1 MAGMSTVRTF
11 AVAAIA
17 LAGTLFVAVPA
28 NGTHAARGMQEG
40 QPTKVIADCSTAS
53 YKPHRIVSACGDG
66 NEWAYVK
73 EYGSWGHKVA
83 WGHGR
88 LHLNDCDPSCAEGTM
103 HSYKATFRLHRV
115 VTTHAYGPLFTRLGV
130 TYMQGG
136 EEKNVELA
144 LPRRGL

>member
-1 MAGMSTVRTF
+1 MSGMSSLRTT
-11 AVAAIA
+11 AVAA
-17 LAGTLFVAVPA
+17 GTLVAALLVAVPA
-28 NGTHAARGMQEG
+28 TMTSSSAGMQG
-40 QPTKVIADCSTAS
+40 TPQTRVIANCE
-53 YKPHRIVSACGDG
+53 KPRVEPHRIVSACGDG

-88 LHLNDCDPSCAEGTM
+88 LHMNDCDPDCASGTM
-103 HSYKATFRLHRV
+103 RSYKATFRLHRV
-115 VTTHAYGPLFTRLGV
+115 VDTHRYGPLFTRLGV

-136 EEKNVELA
+136 EEHNVELS